1 MRKSGGNLRKAP
13 ETMNERNERRRIIL
27 AVTERSPLP
36 ALWRVAEEHLE
47 HPHDEIL
54 TLMLRDEQWQRAAS
68 LPFTREVSRISG
80 RHQDFTRLRAA
91 QIDDE
96 AAARLAL
103 QLQRLAEAAKRQ
115 IAFEVLPEHN
125 IAESLKQY
133 TVAADVLIASAELKH
148 RPVYARLIELR
159 CRLLFVE
166 SEE

>member
-1 MRKSGGNLRKAP
+1 MRQSGANLQKVP
-13 ETMNERNERRRIIL
+13 ETMNARNERRRIIL

-47 HPHDEIL
+47 HPQDEIL
-54 TLMLRDEQWQRAAS
+54 TFMLRDDQWQRAAS

-80 RHQDFTRLRAA
+80 RHRDFTRLRAA

-96 AAARLAL
+96 AAARLAG
-103 QLQRLAEAAKRQ
+103 QLQRLAEDAKRQ

-125 IAESLKQY
+125 IADILEQHS
-133 TVAADVLIASAELKH
+133 VSAHVLIASGELRH
-148 RPVYARLIELR
+148 RPVYARLVELR
-159 CRLLFVE
+159 CRLLFVD